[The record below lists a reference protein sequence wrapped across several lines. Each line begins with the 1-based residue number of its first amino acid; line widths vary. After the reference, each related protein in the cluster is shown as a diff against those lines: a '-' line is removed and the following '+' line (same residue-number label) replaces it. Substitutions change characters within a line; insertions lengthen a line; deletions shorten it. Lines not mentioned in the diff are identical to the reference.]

1 LKPSNNHF
9 TYFKEIEMNNTK
21 TRAIR
26 AITISIAMALG
37 FSAAAAS
44 AGTSDGLF
52 VGDGFNKY
60 VVKFPDL
67 DLNKTEGAAALYSRL
82 RHAAAIVCSPLDGR
96 GRAFNTPYRA
106 CFGQAVASAVE
117 RVGRPML
124 SQYHESQIKGD
135 KTALTQL
142 AKAN

>member
-1 LKPSNNHF
+1 
-9 TYFKEIEMNNTK
+9 MNNMN

-26 AITISIAMALG
+26 AITISAAMVLG

-52 VGDGFNKY
+52 VGDGFNEY
-60 VVKFPDL
+60 IVRFPDL
-67 DLNKTEGAAALYSRL
+67 DLNKAEGAAALYGRL
-82 RHAAAIVCSPLDGR
+82 RRAAAIVCNPLEGR
-96 GRAFNTPYRA
+96 GGVFNTPYRA
-106 CFGQAVASAVE
+106 CVGEAVASAVE

-135 KTALTQL
+135 KTAMTQL
-142 AKAN
+142 ARAN